1 MLSPAT
7 RTSPCHRKTYL
18 RHNGP
23 EHVLCFAPTRSG
35 KGVGL
40 VIPTLLTWPG
50 SAIVHDIKGEN
61 WQETAGFRGTFSR
74 VLLFDPT
81 NPRSDAYN
89 PLLEIRRGEWEV
101 RDAQNV
107 ADVLVDPEGSLERR
121 SHWEKTSHSLL
132 VGAILHVLYA
142 EKDKTLSGVANLLSD
157 PKRPIETTLRAMM
170 RTKHLGEAGPH
181 PVVASAAREL
191 LNKSPNERSGVL
203 STAMSFLGLY
213 RDPVVAKV
221 TSRCTW
227 RIPDIV
233 RGGRP
238 TTLYLSVPPSDISRT
253 KPLTLPVSPYI
264 IQAGTV
270 IAGALNSKVSSD
282 LPGQLIGH
290 VTQNVYDSPTGRYLL
305 VPQGSTL
312 FGTYNSSVSFG
323 QQRTQVIWTRLIRPD
338 GESIVL
344 DRIPGADAI
353 GQTGLKDMVDQHW
366 GQLFRAALVTT
377 MLSVGS
383 EAGTSW
389 GENNLLQAIRSGASN
404 GFSMVGNRL
413 IDRSMDVQPTL
424 TDRPGLPFTLIV
436 NRDLVLKPWHPHEG
450 ATP

>member
-1 MLSPAT
+1 DRQAANRAFLAGQPDRVTVSPD
-7 RTSPCHRKTYL
+7 
-18 RHNGP
+18 
-23 EHVLCFAPTRSG
+23 
-35 KGVGL
+35 
-40 VIPTLLTWPG
+40 LLTP
-50 SAIVHDIKGEN
+50 
-61 WQETAGFRGTFSR
+61 
-74 VLLFDPT
+74 
-81 NPRSDAYN
+81 
-89 PLLEIRRGEWEV
+89 
-101 RDAQNV
+101 
-107 ADVLVDPEGSLERR
+107 
-121 SHWEKTSHSLL
+121 
-132 VGAILHVLYA
+132 
-142 EKDKTLSGVANLLSD
+142 
-157 PKRPIETTLRAMM
+157 
-170 RTKHLGEAGPH
+170 
-181 PVVASAAREL
+181 
-191 LNKSPNERSGVL
+191 
-203 STAMSFLGLY
+203 
-213 RDPVVAKV
+213 
-221 TSRCTW
+221 
-227 RIPDIV
+227 
-233 RGGRP
+233 
-238 TTLYLSVPPSDISRT
+238 
-253 KPLTLPVSPYI
+253 PVSPYV

-290 VTQNVYDSPTGRYLL
+290 VTQNVYDSLTGRYLL

-323 QQRTQVIWTRLIRPD
+323 QRRTQVIWTRLIRPD

-353 GQTGLKDMVDQHW
+353 GQTGLKDLVDQHW

>member
-1 MLSPAT
+1 MTDGQEEERDERGDGGAENVPPA
-7 RTSPCHRKTYL
+7 
-18 RHNGP
+18 
-23 EHVLCFAPTRSG
+23 
-35 KGVGL
+35 
-40 VIPTLLTWPG
+40 
-50 SAIVHDIKGEN
+50 
-61 WQETAGFRGTFSR
+61 
-74 VLLFDPT
+74 
-81 NPRSDAYN
+81 
-89 PLLEIRRGEWEV
+89 
-101 RDAQNV
+101 
-107 ADVLVDPEGSLERR
+107 
-121 SHWEKTSHSLL
+121 
-132 VGAILHVLYA
+132 
-142 EKDKTLSGVANLLSD
+142 
-157 PKRPIETTLRAMM
+157 
-170 RTKHLGEAGPH
+170 
-181 PVVASAAREL
+181 
-191 LNKSPNERSGVL
+191 
-203 STAMSFLGLY
+203 
-213 RDPVVAKV
+213 
-221 TSRCTW
+221 
-227 RIPDIV
+227 
-233 RGGRP
+233 
-238 TTLYLSVPPSDISRT
+238 VPPSPPDLRLRAARPRVVRLSRYVVWGLAGT
-253 KPLTLPVSPYI
+253 GMIGIGLALGYALQNSARQGPASAVQDSDARPSADGLDALPKDYTGVPKLGPPLPGDLGKPILKAQQEGRAGPVSGMGDRRAEQEVEAAITSKLFVQTQEAGRQDNVSAPVSPSTGNNPPSAPAGTNDRQAANRAFLAGQPDRVTVSPDRLTPPVSPYL

-290 VTQNVYDSPTGRYLL
+290 VTQNVYDSLTGRYLL

-353 GQTGLKDMVDQHW
+353 GQTGLKDLVDQHW

>member
-1 MLSPAT
+1 MT
-7 RTSPCHRKTYL
+7 DGQEEERDER
-18 RHNGP
+18 GD
-23 EHVLCFAPTRSG
+23 
-35 KGVGL
+35 
-40 VIPTLLTWPG
+40 G
-50 SAIVHDIKGEN
+50 SAEN
-61 WQETAGFRGTFSR
+61 VPPAVRPSPPDLRLRAERPRVVRLSRYVVWGLAGTGMIGIGLALGYALQNSARQGPVSA
-74 VLLFDPT
+74 VQD
-81 NPRSDAYN
+81 SDARPSADGLDALPKDYTGVPKLGP
-89 PLLEIRRGEWEV
+89 PLPGDLGKPILK
-101 RDAQNV
+101 AQQ
-107 ADVLVDPEGSLERR
+107 EGR
-121 SHWEKTSHSLL
+121 
-132 VGAILHVLYA
+132 
-142 EKDKTLSGVANLLSD
+142 
-157 PKRPIETTLRAMM
+157 
-170 RTKHLGEAGPH
+170 AGP
-181 PVVASAAREL
+181 VSGMGDRRAEQEVEAAIASKLFVQTQNAGRQDSASAPAGTNDRQAANRAFL
-191 LNKSPNERSGVL
+191 AGQPDRVTVSPDR
-203 STAMSFLGLY
+203 
-213 RDPVVAKV
+213 
-221 TSRCTW
+221 
-227 RIPDIV
+227 
-233 RGGRP
+233 
-238 TTLYLSVPPSDISRT
+238 
-253 KPLTLPVSPYI
+253 LTPPVSPYL

-290 VTQNVYDSPTGRYLL
+290 VTQNVYDSLTGRYLL

-353 GQTGLKDMVDQHW
+353 GQTGLKDLVDQHW
-366 GQLFRAALVTT
+366 GQLFRAALVAT

-450 ATP
+450 AAP